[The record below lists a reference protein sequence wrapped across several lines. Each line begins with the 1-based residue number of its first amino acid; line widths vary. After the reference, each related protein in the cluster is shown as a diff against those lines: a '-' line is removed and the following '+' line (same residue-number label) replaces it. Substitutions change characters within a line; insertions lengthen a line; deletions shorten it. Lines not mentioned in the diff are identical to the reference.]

1 MDIKKVKLSELKPDK
16 KNARK
21 HDKRNIEEIKRSLQ
35 KNPQYRP
42 FVVQKGTGRILVGNG
57 MYQAMKELGITE
69 GWAEYRDLTDE
80 EATALALADNRTAEL
95 AEWDMSTLRDLFQ
108 EMGPDIDVPGWNA
121 DEIEDLFG
129 LPTDGINTEIIEDEP
144 PEPQQEAVSRPGDI
158 WLLGKHRLMC
168 GDSTKED
175 EVSALMNG
183 AKADMM
189 FTDPPWNVDYG
200 NDKQH
205 NTQGYKPRKIL
216 NDSMP
221 AEKFRAF
228 LDLAF
233 SSAKHSLTGGG
244 DGICRH
250 ERPRMGKR
258 YGLLVVF
265 GVSLVKYHYLVQ
277 RLSRVVQKRLPH
289 TVRAYMVWMGRL
301 FTQKTPAER

>member
-35 KNPQYRP
+35 RNPQYRP
-42 FVVQKGTGRILVGNG
+42 FVVQKSTGRILVGNG

-80 EATALALADNRTAEL
+80 EATVLALADNRTAEL
-95 AEWDMSTLRDLFQ
+95 AEWDMSTLKDLFQ
-108 EMGPDIDVPGWNA
+108 DMGADIEVPGWNA

-144 PEPQQEAVSRPGDI
+144 PEPQPEAVSRPGDI

-168 GDSTKED
+168 GDSTKEN
-175 EVSALMNG
+175 EVSVLMNG

-200 NDKQH
+200 NVKH
-205 NTQGYKPRKIL
+205 NNMQGYKPRKIL
-216 NDSMP
+216 NDSMSP
-221 AEKFRAF
+221 ERFREF
-228 LDLAF
+228 LDAAF
-233 SSAKHSLTGGG
+233 SAAKHSLIGGG
-244 DGICRH
+244 DGICCYECTRVGQCH
-250 ERPRMGKR
+250 G
-258 YGLLVVF
+258 VF
-265 GVSLVKYHYLVQ
+265 IILSVSLVKHHYL
-277 RLSRVVQKRLPH
+277 
-289 TVRAYMVWMGRL
+289 A
-301 FTQKTPAER
+301 

>member
-35 KNPQYRP
+35 RNPQYRP
-42 FVVQKGTGRILVGNG
+42 FVVQKSTGRILVGNG

-80 EATALALADNRTAEL
+80 EATVLALSDNRTAEL
-95 AEWDMSTLRDLFQ
+95 AEWDMSTLKDLFQ
-108 EMGPDIDVPGWNA
+108 DMGADIEVPGWNA

-144 PEPQQEAVSRPGDI
+144 PEPQPEAVSRPGDI

-168 GDSTKED
+168 GDSTKEN
-175 EVSALMNG
+175 EVSVLMNG

-200 NDKQH
+200 NVKH
-205 NTQGYKPRKIL
+205 NNMQGYKPRKIL
-216 NDSMP
+216 NDSMSP
-221 AEKFRAF
+221 ERFREF
-228 LDLAF
+228 LDAAF
-233 SSAKHSLTGGG
+233 SAAKHSLIGGG
-244 DGICRH
+244 DGICCH
-250 ERPRMGKR
+250 ECSRMGKR
-258 YGLLVVF
+258 YGRFVIF
-265 GVSLVKYHYLVQ
+265 GVPLVKYHYLVQ
-277 RLSRVVQKRLPH
+277 RFSRIIQKRLSY
-289 TVRAYMVWMGRL
+289 AI
-301 FTQKTPAER
+301 